1 MATRFWLPKTYHFLH
16 YHYLLEKEEKNK
28 ETCFQNDFSSFTC
41 RWLKVDLLDIFT
53 CMKVLNLLL
62 DGRKPTM
69 ENDTWRCQFIHIPVI
84 NQTHLWLY
92 NHLSTN
98 KLSNK
103 QQKNSNWHHSNNNI
117 FSMPLYRIDQFV
129 VFLAKLATLKIS

>member
-16 YHYLLEKEEKNK
+16 YHYLLEKEEKK
-28 ETCFQNDFSSFTC
+28 TKKPVFRMTFPVSLASGWKLT
-41 RWLKVDLLDIFT
+41 RLISLR
-53 CMKVLNLLL
+53 MKVLNLFL
-62 DGRKPTM
+62 DGRKPTI

-84 NQTHLWLY
+84 NQTHLWLN

-103 QQKNSNWHHSNNNI
+103 QQKNSNWHLQNDNV
-117 FSMPLYRIDQFV
+117 FSMSLYRIDQLV
-129 VFLAKLATLKIS
+129 DFLGKLATLKIS

>member
-1 MATRFWLPKTYHFLH
+1 MVTFFW
-16 YHYLLEKEEKNK
+16 
-28 ETCFQNDFSSFTC
+28 CFQNDFSSFTC

-53 CMKVLNLLL
+53 YEVLNLLL

-92 NHLSTN
+92 NHLLTN

-103 QQKNSNWHHSNNNI
+103 QQKNSNWHQWNNNI
-117 FSMPLYRIDQFV
+117 FNMLLYRIDQFV
-129 VFLAKLATLKIS
+129 VFLAKLATYFKDFLMITTPDLLLYVLNRKGPFKKP